1 MNADSLVSF
10 VLEQTAKKSWT
21 SETVLRVGVEVAMK
35 VNQLKDLKGLE
46 KKQLVLD
53 VIQKAIAKCEDA
65 EKSGKT
71 DTAEI
76 TEKWAA
82 LRKIANEVL
91 PVSLDLVVSA
101 ARGNLDFKKISPRT
115 WVEYVCCSVRA
126 ATDALAAAHVIP
138 EKVAAAVVGSAKMA
152 EEKMIVMVDL
162 SGAEQTRQVLVL
174 TDLSGSQVDLS
185 GVTVS
190 LTQAVLP
197 SEQVKEWASV
207 EAVAV
212 TTTQESE
219 APVPVLAPVDDKKED
234 TPQS

>member
-1 MNADSLVSF
+1 
-10 VLEQTAKKSWT
+10 
-21 SETVLRVGVEVAMK
+21 
-35 VNQLKDLKGLE
+35 
-46 KKQLVLD
+46 
-53 VIQKAIAKCEDA
+53 
-65 EKSGKT
+65 
-71 DTAEI
+71 
-76 TEKWAA
+76 
-82 LRKIANEVL
+82 
-91 PVSLDLVVSA
+91 
-101 ARGNLDFKKISPRT
+101 
-115 WVEYVCCSVRA
+115 
-126 ATDALAAAHVIP
+126 VIP

-219 APVPVLAPVDDKKED
+219 ALAPVLAPVLVPVLVPVPAPADDKKED